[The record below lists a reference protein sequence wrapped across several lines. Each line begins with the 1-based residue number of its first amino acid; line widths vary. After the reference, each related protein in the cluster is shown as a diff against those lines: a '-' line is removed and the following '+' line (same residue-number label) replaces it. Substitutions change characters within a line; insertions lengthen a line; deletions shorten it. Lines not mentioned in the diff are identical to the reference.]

1 MNPAA
6 HDSGSRRI
14 SPVHCLYYW
23 ANKTPNSVY
32 LTQPFNDGTVVNYT
46 WQQTLDEVQ
55 RMASYLLSLKL
66 PENSHIAIL
75 GKNSAHW
82 IMSDLAIWMAGY
94 ISVPLYPTLSGETA
108 QYILEHS
115 EVKLMFIGKLDGK
128 SDTWFD
134 VKEVISAD
142 LPCITLPMA
151 PEFRGQEKDKSWQDI
166 VTNTTPVNAMK
177 LPDPDSLATLIY
189 TSGST
194 GKPKG
199 VMHDF
204 RTLVHVAHNM
214 EDQFGLTAED
224 RLLSYLPMAHCLERV
239 IIETVSLHT
248 GCHIFFADSLDT
260 FVADLGRARPTM
272 FISVPRLWM
281 KFQSGIN
288 DKIPPTLQKILF
300 ALPILGKF
308 LRGRILQQLGL
319 DQVRLAVTGS
329 APLPPAVISWYQSLG
344 LDLLEG
350 YGMTENAAYSHLN
363 PTGANRLG
371 TVGKPLNEVICR
383 LSDEGEV
390 QLKGPGTMLG
400 YYKEPEKTAET
411 MTADGYLKTGDL
423 GEIDSDGY
431 LKLTGRIKDIF
442 KTSKGKYIAPVP
454 IELKLGESLSIE
466 MVCVGGGI
474 LPQPIALVILDEE
487 VQKSLHKSGDRSA
500 LETEFEALLK
510 KVNNTLES
518 HEKLAFIVIMK
529 EPWTMQNGLLT
540 PTMKIQR
547 QKVEDTYVD
556 EFEKWKKQ
564 NRKIVWV

>member
-1 MNPAA
+1 MTPTA
-6 HDSGSRRI
+6 HDSEDRRI
-14 SPVHCLYYW
+14 SPVHCLYHW
-23 ANKTPNSVY
+23 AQKTPNSVY
-32 LTQPFNDGTVVNYT
+32 LTQPFNDSTVVDYT
-46 WQQTLDEVQ
+46 WRQTLNEVQ
-55 RMASYLLSLKL
+55 RMASYLLSLDL
-66 PENSHIAIL
+66 PESSHIAIL

-82 IMSDLAIWMAGY
+82 MMSDLAIWMAGH
-94 ISVPLYPTLSGETA
+94 ISVPLYPTLSGDIA
-108 QYILEHS
+108 QYVLEHS

-151 PEFRGQEKDKSWQDI
+151 PEFRGQEKDKSWQEI
-166 VTNTTPVNAMK
+166 VKNTTPVNDMK
-177 LPDPDSLATLIY
+177 LPDANNLATIIY

-204 RTLVHVAHNM
+204 KTLMHVANNM
-214 EDQFGLTAED
+214 EEQFGLGPNE
-224 RLLSYLPMAHCLERV
+224 RLLSYLPLAHCLERV
-239 IIETVSLHT
+239 LIETMSMYL
-248 GCHIFFADSLDT
+248 GCHVFFAENLDT
-260 FVADLGRARPTM
+260 FVNDLGRARPTL

-288 DKIPPTLQKILF
+288 EKIPPTIQKFLF
-300 ALPILGKF
+300 SVPIFGKF

-319 DQVRLAVTGS
+319 DQVLLAVTGS
-329 APLPPAVISWYQSLG
+329 APLPQAVISWYQSLG

-383 LSDEGEV
+383 LSAEGEV

-411 MTADGYLKTGDL
+411 MTQDGYLKTGDL

-454 IELKLGESLSIE
+454 IELKLGESLAIE

-487 VQKSLHKSGDRSA
+487 VQKSLNKTGDRSA
-500 LETEFEALLK
+500 LQAEFEALLM
-510 KVNNTLES
+510 KVNSTLES
-518 HEKLAFIVIMK
+518 HEKLGFIAIMQ

-547 QKVEDTYVD
+547 QKVEDTYVN
-556 EFEKWKKQ
+556 EFKKWQKQ
-564 NRKIVWV
+564 NNKVVWV